1 MVSTMSVRMK
11 LSDFI
16 NTDNEVEIMEII
28 NKTHKDLRAVIF
40 LHLWYNEGEIDTVD
54 LRDFLVRWENKL
66 FFKTKV
72 KQDSDVPHGEFIF
85 YDIIPV
91 NVEKTDRYR
100 FAFTYDNKNNII
112 NGLNQLYDCI
122 KFITSEK
129 SKRKQKRNNYED

>member
-1 MVSTMSVRMK
+1 MCVRMK

-16 NTDNEVEIMEII
+16 NTDIETEVMEMI
-28 NKTHKDLRAVIF
+28 NKTHDDLRAVIF
-40 LHLWYNEGEIDTVD
+40 LYLWYENDEINPSD
-54 LRDFLVRWENKL
+54 LRDFLLRWENKL

-72 KQDSDVPHGEFIF
+72 TQDSNVPHGEFIF

-129 SKRKQKRNNYED
+129 SKRKQKRNDYED

>member
-66 FFKTKV
+66 FST
-72 KQDSDVPHGEFIF
+72 
-85 YDIIPV
+85 
-91 NVEKTDRYR
+91 T
-100 FAFTYDNKNNII
+100 
-112 NGLNQLYDCI
+112 
-122 KFITSEK
+122 
-129 SKRKQKRNNYED
+129 